1 MLLTLAGC
9 AGGSPTQPSGATT
22 PPPPSPPPPPVETF
36 SVDVL
41 AFYDENGNL
50 ALDSGER
57 VRIPEA
63 EIEIGGKIGLTALG
77 GGARV
82 DGVPAGEYPVVVLDA
97 SLPPYFRAG
106 AEPTI
111 TVPTSEVV
119 EIPITLPIGSN
130 TPNRY
135 IAFGDSITE
144 GGPRNG
150 NSAYRSAL
158 RDLLQDFFGAARVV
172 NSGVG
177 GTTSNQGNDR
187 FLSEL
192 VREHPAVALI
202 VYGTNDW
209 NACTTPDECF
219 TVRALREMVRT
230 ARGNAVMP
238 FVATILPTN
247 TGFNDRAPPWRNT
260 WVEEMNARI
269 REMVEEEGAV
279 LMDIHSA
286 FVAAADGGDYSRLFE
301 DHVHPTPL
309 GYDIMA
315 HKMAD
320 AITRRVGGDVRLV
333 VTASR
338 AGSIRD
344 GRSLLRR
351 PLVGYPN
358 GLDFR

>member
-1 MLLTLAGC
+1 VLLALAGC
-9 AGGSPTQPSGATT
+9 AGSGPTQPSDPPT
-22 PPPPSPPPPPVETF
+22 PPAPTPSPPPVETF
-36 SVDVL
+36 SVDAV
-41 AFYDENGNL
+41 AFYDENGNA
-50 ALDSGER
+50 ALDSGEG
-57 VRIPEA
+57 VRFPGA
-63 EIEIGGKIGLTALG
+63 EVEIGSQVGLTAPG
-77 GGARV
+77 GGGRV
-82 DGVPAGEYPVVVLDA
+82 DGVPAGEYPVVVREA
-97 SLPPYFRAG
+97 SLPPYYRVG
-106 AEPTI
+106 PQPTV

-119 EIPITLPIGSN
+119 ELPITLPIGSN

-144 GGPRNG
+144 GDSRNG
-150 NSAYRSAL
+150 NAAYRSTL

-187 FLSEL
+187 FLGEL

-230 ARGNAVMP
+230 ARGNAAMP

-260 WVEEMNARI
+260 WVEEMNFRI

-279 LMDIHSA
+279 LMDVHSA

-315 HKMAD
+315 HKMAE
-320 AITRRVGGDVRLV
+320 AITRRSGGDLRLV
-333 VTASR
+333 VAASAR
-338 AGSIRD
+338 HSTDHVLRLLPRPVAG
-344 GRSLLRR
+344 R
-351 PLVGYPN
+351 PRG
-358 GLDFR
+358 